1 MAYTNR
7 KIGGVTGS
15 ILGAN
20 EQISEILFL
29 LVFCSLYASV

>member
-7 KIGGVTGS
+7 KIGGVTGG

-29 LVFCSLYASV
+29 LVFSSLYASM